1 MLKFNSLLLT
11 LALSLF
17 ALFLYESEGDL
28 ALKKTTS
35 THDLKID
42 YSFNA
47 LAVITNNS
55 FQELVSFD
63 KEKEPSNEN
72 HFYSKNPINEVVFES
87 DLQYLKVCDFLD
99 LNLTPR
105 SIIYP
110 FHSFL

>member
-1 MLKFNSLLLT
+1 MLKFNNLLLT

-17 ALFLYESEGDL
+17 ALFLCESEGNL

-42 YSFNA
+42 HSFNA
-47 LAVITNNS
+47 LALTTNNS
-55 FQELVSFD
+55 FQELVSFN
-63 KEKEPSNEN
+63 KEKEPTHKN
-72 HFYSKNPINEVVFES
+72 HFYAKNPINEAVFES
-87 DLQYLKVCDFLD
+87 DLQYLKVCNFLD
-99 LNLTPR
+99 LNLTTR